1 MIHIMLPS
9 QYLNRGGARLAQPH
23 KNLMAA
29 VLRSVVDDCRGASS
43 DPRPVGDAEL
53 SLRSVRQAIA
63 YVASTDRAWPYSFE
77 NLCEALGLSAEALRR
92 ELNVRRDEQVGGLD
106 RRRRDVARTPRFQ

>member
-9 QYLNRGGARLAQPH
+9 QYLSRAGMRLAEPH

-29 VLRSVVDDCRGASS
+29 VLRAVVDDCRGGTIYRHAAG
-43 DPRPVGDAEL
+43 RGEL
-53 SLRSVRQAIA
+53 GVRGVRKAIA
-63 YVASTDRAWPYSFE
+63 YVASTDRVWPYSFE

-92 ELNVRRDEQVGGLD
+92 ELNVSRETGRFD
-106 RRRRDVARTPRFQ
+106 RA

>member
-29 VLRSVVDDCRGASS
+29 VLRTVVDDCRGAAI
-43 DPRPVGDAEL
+43 DVRPRG
-53 SLRSVRQAIA
+53 VRQAIA

-92 ELNVRRDEQVGGLD
+92 ELNVRREQVGG
-106 RRRRDVARTPRFQ
+106 A